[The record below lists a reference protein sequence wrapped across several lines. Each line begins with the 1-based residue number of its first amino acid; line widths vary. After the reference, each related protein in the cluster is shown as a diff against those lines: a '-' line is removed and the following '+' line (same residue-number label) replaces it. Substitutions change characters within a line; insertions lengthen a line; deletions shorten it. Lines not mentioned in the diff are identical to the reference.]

1 MKYRLHLFKGAVIVE
16 ACGGQDVSGIGFKII
31 ANVFWNMGITS
42 DGDDLTAKFFV

>member
-1 MKYRLHLFKGAVIVE
+1 MIIGTVILK
-16 ACGGQDVSGIGFKII
+16 AGFGQDISGIGFKII